1 MSALERTVRTGPR
14 LRLSADTI
22 LADALLSE
30 VVNPGPVVWVVSA
43 WISNVEVLDNT
54 QGAFDDLLGDEGI
67 SRYRLADVLARIA
80 RAGSLVRIVTR
91 PTPHNQLFVDQLR
104 IAAGAN
110 NTMSIVFDPVE
121 HEKTVCGLDWM
132 LSGSMNFTVSG
143 IGVNEEYVRY
153 VVDDAE
159 IAQARL
165 DFAARWGGGDK

>member
-14 LRLSADTI
+14 LRLSADRI

-30 VVNPGPVVWVVSA
+30 VVDPGPVVWVVSA

-54 QGAFDDLLGDEGI
+54 HGAFDDLLGDGGI
-67 SRYRLADVLARIA
+67 AQYRLADVLARIA
-80 RAGSLVRIVTR
+80 RAGSPVRIVTR
-91 PTPHNQLFVDQLR
+91 PTPHNHLFLDQLQV
-104 IAAGAN
+104 AAGAN
-110 NTMSIVFDPVE
+110 SAISVVLDPVE
-121 HEKTVCGLDWM
+121 HEKTVCGRDWM

-165 DFAARWGGGDK
+165 DFAARWGGGDR

>member
-30 VVNPGPVVWVVSA
+30 VVDPGPVVWVVSA

-67 SRYRLADVLARIA
+67 ARYRLADILARIA
-80 RAGSLVRIVTR
+80 RAGSPVRIVTR
-91 PTPHNQLFVDQLR
+91 PTPHNHLFVDQLR
-104 IAAGAN
+104 VAAGAN
-110 NTMSIVFDPVE
+110 SAISVVFDPVE
-121 HEKTVCGLDWM
+121 HEKTVCGRDWM

-165 DFAARWGGGDK
+165 DFAARWGRVDQ